1 MTKSVREIEDKLE
14 EALNTLDAIP
24 EWDTDERSACEGTI
38 AALTWVLGGLDNM
51 SMDGEDI

>member
-1 MTKSVREIEDKLE
+1 MKTAVEIEDKLE
-14 EALNTLDAIP
+14 EALDTLDAIP